1 VERVDHILAILF
13 GEEIF
18 FANAG
23 IFRREMHD
31 ALAKLPETRYV
42 IVDAVAIADI
52 DFTGMTTL
60 SRVVADLAKDT
71 ISISFA
77 RANDRV
83 QERLSTSHDP
93 ALSRIMFFD
102 STDAAASAALATE
115 ASRSSPTGEAHS

>member
-1 VERVDHILAILF
+1 VELVDHILAILF

-31 ALAKLPETRYV
+31 HLAKHPDTRHV
-42 IVDAVAIADI
+42 IIDAVAIADI
-52 DFTGMTTL
+52 DFTGMTAL
-60 SRVVADLAKDT
+60 GRVVADLTNDS

-77 RANDRV
+77 RANDTV
-83 QERLSTSHDP
+83 CERLSKSHDP
-93 ALSRIMFFD
+93 ALSKIMFFA

-115 ASRSSPTGEAHS
+115 APSS